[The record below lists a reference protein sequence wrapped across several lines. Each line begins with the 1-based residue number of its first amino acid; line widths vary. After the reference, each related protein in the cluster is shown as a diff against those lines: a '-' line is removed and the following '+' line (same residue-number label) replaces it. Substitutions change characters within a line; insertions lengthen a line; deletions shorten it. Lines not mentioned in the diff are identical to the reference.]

1 MNLAIAFFHNQV
13 KSMRTKNEVAEIWE
27 NSVVLRAD
35 KAIYN
40 AFADWYQKLWKVDF
54 AIYQFIANMT

>member
-27 NSVVLRAD
+27 NSVVIRAD

-54 AIYQFIANMT
+54 AIY